1 MFSKFAFALLT
12 RSFLG
17 ICCLLGPSYSAAQQ
31 VPSAIRGTV
40 INSVTREPVPRAL
53 VELYANIAVLTDDEG
68 RFEFRLQQPDTLSG
82 QLTIRKP
89 GFADTSYAYSHTPD
103 APNPDLIVPLLPESL
118 IVGHVNLPTSN
129 QSDRISVTLYQRMVN
144 QGRVQWMNA
153 SSTQARSNGDFRFA
167 NLPPGTYKLFTEE
180 LADRD
185 PLVFDP
191 EGQHYG
197 YPPVYFPNAQ
207 DFASAAPIQLEAGQ
221 TFHAELSPVLR
232 PYFPVKIPI
241 TNMPSAAYP
250 ELSVAV
256 QGHPGPGFALGFDGN
271 AILGELPSGAYT
283 VEAIFNNG
291 NPQQSGTG
299 SVQLTVN
306 SSPGTATM
314 TITPHSTIAVHVKT
328 EFSERALSNTS
339 SSSYSN
345 ARGESFT
352 RSEPA
357 RIFLQPADEF
367 LTTQIISLRP
377 PRRNND
383 NELAFEGVPPGRYWV
398 NVQPSYG
405 YVASIT
411 SGGLDLLHDTV
422 PAGEGGIDPIEIV
435 LRDDAAGVEGT
446 VDGMPASFETTSAS
460 NSSRTYSTSIEKRHT
475 SITIGGNS
483 SGAWLYAIPSPERSG
498 ALPTGVVSPDGTF
511 GFSNLAPGTYRI
523 LAFDHQQDHLDY
535 RNPDAMRAFEDK
547 GPIVHL
553 APNQTEHIHLTL
565 IHTTD

>member
-1 MFSKFAFALLT
+1 VFSKFPFAPLT
-12 RSFLG
+12 RCFLG
-17 ICCLLGPSYSAAQQ
+17 IIYLLGPSYSAAQQ
-31 VPSAIRGTV
+31 APSAIAGTV

-53 VELYANIAVLTDDEG
+53 VELYANIAALTDDEG
-68 RFEFRLQQPDTLSG
+68 RFEFRLQQADTLSG

-89 GFADTSYAYSHTPD
+89 GFADTSYTYSYSPD
-103 APNPDLIVPLLPESL
+103 APNPDLVVPLLPESL
-118 IVGHVNLPTSN
+118 IVGRVNLPTSN

-167 NLPPGTYKLFTEE
+167 ALAPGTYKLFTEE

-197 YPPVYFPNAQ
+197 YPPIYFPTAQ

-241 TNMPSAAYP
+241 TNLPSAEFP
-250 ELSVAV
+250 EISVAV
-256 QGHPGPGFALGFDGN
+256 QGHPGPGFALGFDDN
-271 AILGELPSGAYT
+271 AILGELPNGVYT
-283 VEAIFNNG
+283 VQGLFNNG
-291 NPQQSGTG
+291 NPQQSGSG

-306 SSPGTATM
+306 SSPSTATM
-314 TITPHSTIAVHVKT
+314 AVTPHSSVAVHVRT
-328 EFSERALSNTS
+328 EFSERAMNRSSTS
-339 SSSYSN
+339 YN
-345 ARGESFT
+345 NGRGETFT
-352 RSEPA
+352 RSEA
-357 RIFLQPADEF
+357 AQIYLQPADEF
-367 LTTQIISLRP
+367 RPNQIISLRA

-383 NELAFEGVPPGRYWV
+383 NELAFENVPPGRYWV
-398 NVQPSYG
+398 NVQPNSG

-411 SGGLDLLHDTV
+411 SGGLDLLHD
-422 PAGEGGIDPIEIV
+422 PFPLGEGGTDPIEIV

-446 VDGMPASFETTSAS
+446 VDGMPASFATTSAS